1 MAIAMTHPPRITD
14 ESVLIRWITMEVGK
28 INEGIVKER
37 KSLSVLLEEDTPS
50 ATTKR
55 GEPYYFKKEVIA
67 LLGKRLPRELHAR
80 LNLPILFFL
89 TPDVTDSC
97 LCTDETGI
105 RALQVLGE
113 ISELR
118 IFHDGKCWVA
128 RAIAYA
134 IMCKYPKRYK
144 SFWGPEGA
152 GAKRRC
158 FCLSPSVP
166 VL

>member
-14 ESVLIRWITMEVGK
+14 ESVLIRWMTMEVGK

-80 LNLPILFFL
+80 LKLPILFFL
-89 TPDVTDSC
+89 TPDVPDSC

-105 RALQVLGE
+105 QALQVLGE

-134 IMCKYPKRYK
+134 IICKYPTAVQVVL
-144 SFWGPEGA
+144 GP
-152 GAKRRC
+152 
-158 FCLSPSVP
+158 
-166 VL
+166 